1 MEKDKILTYLENNDV
16 ENKNVLISFL
26 RSHSDKEIYSRTNLI
41 GHITGSAFIVNED
54 NDKAMLVLHKKY
66 NKWVAP
72 GGHVEEGEDAR
83 HASFRE
89 TKEETG
95 IEYLNPLS
103 QEVFD
108 IDIHRIPEREKNG
121 IFEPEHWHF
130 DVRYLYQ
137 TNEDGLVSIDKNEV
151 NDYCW
156 YDIKELKESNDV
168 STQRMASKL
177 ESFINNIPTFR
188 RSLRNK

>member
-1 MEKDKILTYLENNDV
+1 MEKDKIIAYLNDNDV
-16 ENKNVLISFL
+16 ENKDVLLSFL
-26 RSHSDKEIYSRTNLI
+26 MSYSNKEIYSRTNLI
-41 GHITGSAFIVNED
+41 GHITGSAFIVNEEHD
-54 NDKAMLVLHKKY
+54 NAMLVLHKKY

-72 GGHVEEGEDAR
+72 GGHVEESEDAK

-95 IEYLNPLS
+95 IEYLSLLS

-137 TNEDGLVSIDKNEV
+137 TREDGMINIDINEV
-151 NDYCW
+151 NDYSW
-156 YDIKELKESNDV
+156 YDIKTLKESDDI
-168 STQRMASKL
+168 STKRMASKL
-177 ESFINNIPTFR
+177 ESFINHIPTVR
-188 RSLRNK
+188 RSLRKR